1 MFPKN
6 INCNI
11 SIFDTPEPDHKTSPK
26 KLGMKSGAKR
36 IPWKTSQPNT
46 NNKSKVMKDFAEL
59 ESSFIKA
66 QPDSSYFPKR
76 KNNFLEITKK
86 KALVN
91 FLSKT
96 QIQGQDIAELGK
108 RLVDNLQK
116 VRRTI
121 AKNAKKFLTKGSI
134 RCFPS
139 RPSTTKPIR
148 ENWNTINHTSALE
161 LGAMNA
167 ERLKTM
173 NTTWSNFSAEK
184 TQPQTRLATVYHPKI
199 FLKRRA
205 TSPEANSSQNS

>member
-1 MFPKN
+1 
-6 INCNI
+6 
-11 SIFDTPEPDHKTSPK
+11 
-26 KLGMKSGAKR
+26 MKSGAKR

-59 ESSFIKA
+59 ESSFNKA

-91 FLSKT
+91 SPSKT
-96 QIQGQDIAELGK
+96 QIPGQTKAELGK
-108 RLVDNLQK
+108 RSLDNLEE

-121 AKNAKKFLTKGSI
+121 AKNAKKIPTKGSI
-134 RCFPS
+134 RCSPS
-139 RPSTTKPIR
+139 RPSTTRPIR

-161 LGAMNA
+161 LGDMNA

-173 NTTWSNFSAEK
+173 NTT
-184 TQPQTRLATVYHPKI
+184 
-199 FLKRRA
+199 
-205 TSPEANSSQNS
+205 